1 MFRRVGADCE
11 FVVSCNNGA
20 LRLHS
25 NLDLRH
31 PEHTGEASSHWE
43 LSERLSTAALS
54 KEGLGWKLV
63 PIRRNRT
70 CKTNLVV
77 ALLALN
83 ATFARLGVSLAASV
97 GCPGSAHH

>member
-1 MFRRVGADCE
+1 MFKRVRADCE
-11 FVVSCNNGA
+11 FVESCDNGA

-25 NLDLRH
+25 SFDLRH
-31 PEHTGEASSHWE
+31 PEHTGEASSHWRS
-43 LSERLSTAALS
+43 SERLSTAALS
-54 KEGLGWKLV
+54 KEETGWKLV
-63 PIRRNRT
+63 PTRRNRT